1 MKTKIT
7 NRGGRPPYEPT
18 EKDRRIVESMIAY
31 GVTTQEV
38 ARVIGISPHTM
49 YKYFRDELETSA
61 VKANSKV
68 AETAYAMAV
77 SGKCPAAT
85 FFWLKCRA
93 QWRETTHLEH
103 TGFDGNPITMI
114 HSNMTEQEASAAYA
128 RIRNSDLMI
137 IDAAAETGI

>member
-1 MKTKIT
+1 MTKKIT
-7 NRGGRPPYEPT
+7 NKGGRPPYEPS

-68 AETAYAMAV
+68 AETAYTMAV

-93 QWRETTHLEH
+93 GWRETTDLRLIGDPNNPLEVV
-103 TGFDGNPITMI
+103 T
-114 HSNMTEQEASAAYA
+114 
-128 RIRNSDLMI
+128 RIERVI
-137 IDAAAETGI
+137 IDAQDVADQDPAGLPTAH